1 MTLNLPFCSDDK
13 QVEHNMLDR
22 RTETRMLCADLV
34 HLEWKDKAGRTKK
47 VLANLEDISGRG
59 ACLQI
64 DLPLPPQTVVKISL
78 PKNELI
84 GKVRYCIY
92 REIGYFLGIEFE
104 SGFRWTESEF
114 KPQHL
119 LDPRTLSNAPRA
131 LPSKN
136 QFPGQGQ

>member
-1 MTLNLPFCSDDK
+1 
-13 QVEHNMLDR
+13 MLDR

-64 DLPLPPQTVVKISL
+64 DIPLPPQTVVKIPL
-78 PKNELI
+78 PKSELI

-119 LDPRTLSNAPRA
+119 LDPRSLSNRPRTR
-131 LPSKN
+131 PTKN
-136 QFPGQGQ
+136 QFPGQPQ